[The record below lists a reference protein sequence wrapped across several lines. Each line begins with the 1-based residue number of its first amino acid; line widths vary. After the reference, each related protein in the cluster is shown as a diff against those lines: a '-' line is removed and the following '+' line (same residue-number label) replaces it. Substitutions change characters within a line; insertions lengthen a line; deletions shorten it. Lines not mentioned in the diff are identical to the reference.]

1 MRVGLLVVGAPGH
14 AYPMSTLARRLKARG
29 RDVVLI
35 SIPYAEPLVRA
46 AELPFVPYCEK
57 EYPAGSVREI
67 FNRLSK
73 LQGQEAVEF
82 TSRAVA
88 NTVQAAFRDLPQT
101 LRETRADAVVFD
113 VVQLALG

>member
-1 MRVGLLVVGAPGH
+1 MRVAFVVVSAPGH

-35 SIPYAEPLVRA
+35 SIPDAEPLVRA

-73 LQGQEAVEF
+73 LQGQEALEI
-82 TSRAVA
+82 
-88 NTVQAAFRDLPQT
+88 FRKHCGK
-101 LRETRADAVVFD
+101 
-113 VVQLALG
+113 LGPMR